1 MQNRTETAE
10 LLHQLDE
17 QIQATLATHFIS
29 TQYLYE
35 CCYLMA
41 QNEHIC
47 SQEKPQQWE
56 ARIEA
61 MQAYKQRVESYLDTL
76 GLDGKSLVAD
86 ISSDYFE
93 DYVNYRQRTLTIDN
107 NSFMTIMQRIQ
118 QGLR

>member
-1 MQNRTETAE
+1 MQTRTETE
-10 LLHQLDE
+10 TLLHNLE
-17 QIQATLATHFIS
+17 QEIQNALAKQFTT

-47 SQEKPQQWE
+47 SQEKPPHWE

-61 MQAYKQRVESYLDTL
+61 MQAYKQRIENYLDTL

-93 DYVNYRQRTLTIDN
+93 DYVNYRQREMTIDN
-107 NSFMTIMQRIQ
+107 DTFVTIMQRIQ
-118 QGLR
+118 RGL